1 MLTFLNIMKI
11 EYTKG
16 YGGLLYINLQLQ
28 EEGRVKTVEVNE
40 NLNLDVDDKGNL
52 VGIEILN
59 ADDYP
64 LKYLLSPENEIEIY
78 DKKDDKVIG
87 TVGKKKLERKG

>member
-1 MLTFLNIMKI
+1 MKI

-16 YGGLLYINLQLQ
+16 YGGLVYIHFQLQ
-28 EEGRVKTVEVNE
+28 KRGGVKTVEVND
-40 NLNLDVDDKGNL
+40 NLNLDMDDKGNL

-59 ADDYP
+59 ADEYP

-78 DKKDDKVIG
+78 DEKDNEVIG
-87 TVGKKKLERKG
+87 ISGKKKIEKKVQSK

>member
-1 MLTFLNIMKI
+1 MKI

-28 EEGRVKTVEVNE
+28 EEGGVKTVEINE

-52 VGIEILN
+52 VGVEILN

-64 LKYLLSPENEIEIY
+64 LGYLLSPKNEIEIY
-78 DKKDDKVIG
+78 DEKDTKVIR
-87 TVGKKKLERKG
+87 TIGKRKLEKRI

>member
-1 MLTFLNIMKI
+1 MKI

-59 ADDYP
+59 AEDYP
-64 LKYLLSPENEIEIY
+64 LEYLLSPKNEIEIY
-78 DKKDDKVIG
+78 DEKDANVIG
-87 TVGKKKLERKG
+87 TVRKQNLERKV

>member
-1 MLTFLNIMKI
+1 MKI

-16 YGGLLYINLQLQ
+16 YGGLIYINLQSHKK
-28 EEGRVKTVEVNE
+28 GGVKTIEVND
-40 NLNLDVDDKGNL
+40 NLNLDIDGKGNL

-59 ADDYP
+59 TEDYP

-78 DKKDDKVIG
+78 DEKDNEVIEI
-87 TVGKKKLERKG
+87 VGKKKVEKKV